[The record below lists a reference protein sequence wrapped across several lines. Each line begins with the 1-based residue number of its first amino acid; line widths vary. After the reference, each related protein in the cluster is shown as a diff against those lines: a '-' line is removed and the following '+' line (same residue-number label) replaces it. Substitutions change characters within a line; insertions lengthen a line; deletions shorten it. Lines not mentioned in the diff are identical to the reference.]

1 MSMFVSVVRPGD
13 LTDRFP
19 ERNPRNFEQMV
30 LAEGDSWFSLGG
42 VPAGNIL
49 YQLKSNKSTLVV
61 TIADPGDTM
70 VHVGNPDNLRELR
83 RLVALP
89 QFAYKWKCIL
99 LSGGGNDLIDNAAT
113 ILVNTNPASSA
124 AADYINAAALDQVLQ
139 RVQAAYRAIVAMRD
153 DRESVNRDVPIYV
166 HTYDY
171 PTPRNAP
178 ARFLGAGIQG
188 PWLFRALSDKGIPP
202 AMWQQVS
209 DRMLDK
215 LAEAI
220 LALDGRTSPTGLPNF
235 FVVNTRG
242 VLSRARP
249 ETTGSEADWLN
260 EIHPNASG
268 NGKLAG
274 ILSEAMTL

>member
-1 MSMFVSVVRPGD
+1 
-13 LTDRFP
+13 
-19 ERNPRNFEQMV
+19 
-30 LAEGDSWFSLGG
+30 
-42 VPAGNIL
+42 
-49 YQLKSNKSTLVV
+49 
-61 TIADPGDTM
+61 
-70 VHVGNPDNLRELR
+70 
-83 RLVALP
+83 
-89 QFAYKWKCIL
+89 
-99 LSGGGNDLIDNAAT
+99 
-113 ILVNTNPASSA
+113 
-124 AADYINAAALDQVLQ
+124 
-139 RVQAAYRAIVAMRD
+139 
-153 DRESVNRDVPIYV
+153 
-166 HTYDY
+166 
-171 PTPRNAP
+171 
-178 ARFLGAGIQG
+178 
-188 PWLFRALSDKGIPP
+188 
-202 AMWQQVS
+202 MWQQVS